1 MGGVTAI
8 HDARRLRS
16 DWNGA
21 AAGDHSIETATTVA
35 KAKGR
40 GADDGSDRGEATVV
54 SEPSSA
60 AQFG

>member
-1 MGGVTAI
+1 MIEMATAVA
-8 HDARRLRS
+8 DAKS
-16 DWNGA
+16 
-21 AAGDHSIETATTVA
+21 
-35 KAKGR
+35 R